1 MTDCTHEH
9 SIHMGNYKLNKPENA
24 AIFKKLMDSS
34 KDDWDV
40 TVQIFLC
47 ADCNRNHAHM
57 VMDL

>member
-1 MTDCTHEH
+1 MHL
-9 SIHMGNYKLNKPENA
+9 GNYKLDKPGDKA
-24 AIFKKLMDSS
+24 AFKKLLDSN